1 MKRFLR
7 YIFVV
12 TAMLM
17 VVVGD
22 VWGQTYNGGTWYSLY
37 DTGENSNVNS
47 LSPDFAEK
55 SVFAPAESMTFEY
68 KKFSLLSTNGKVEV
82 YNKVNGTDWSSSKGS
97 VSYSDRKNWNT
108 SPTISLD
115 ANISHIRYKMAS
127 GTGVYVRNHFVKLKK
142 HILLY
147 DGGYGK
153 ASEDVTFD
161 DIIVGQVSGEKIVNL
176 RSFLTDKNGITI
188 TSSNPSVFRV
198 MDQNNTSTYT
208 FNVGANACAASGGSG
223 DAGGS
228 NLGDISKYSVKI
240 YFCPTEAKMYN
251 ETITIS
257 DGTSTATINV
267 SGKGL
272 NKYTATFNWLL
283 QDSYY
288 VGDEKSLL
296 DEVYSLI
303 DKDGNNIKNQFHSSI
318 QFSSSDPNVVAIEN
332 GQLVA
337 KNAGEAKITAYFPGT
352 NEWFGFTAEIDLT
365 IKKRPTSFNL
375 IALSSCY
382 TGEEFALSS
391 LFSAATNNPEVALEY
406 ISGDESILKVED
418 GKLIAVCA
426 GTTTFTVRQQENYK
440 WLGHS
445 QILTITVNK
454 YNSNFNLLQ
463 TQYTR
468 KIGEVITEAQLYT
481 HSNTEIPPTVVSD
494 NPAVVSFNVS
504 TRQLEAKT
512 AGQAIITISQP
523 EDCKWTHYNVTCT
536 VTVQKHTPV
545 FTWKDPVYFNQ
556 ALIEDYFATSNKDT
570 KISIINQTDREVAD
584 LYFSASNPSDLHTL
598 DLTTYNKE
606 TSTKVTVAQEENW
619 YWYAKSEEHT
629 ITPIDPNNHVKFTIT
644 NANQTIF
651 GKTFS
656 SNAQW
661 SGSGYL
667 LGDGGWFEQEDY
679 VIIQFTGVPDQL
691 YFDKTLSKSLG
702 QLPGTYLC
710 RVYESVNGMD
720 WGEHIWESNVR
731 EEHTNDNVVQLS
743 PTTRFLKFSYYGTVN
758 CTYKNITVTELDQ
771 FAAIDAEENEVTA
784 IDFGDEVHVDASQT
798 RYFDFK
804 YANAGYKVK
813 FEVISNT
820 PDNTAK
826 AKKYITFSHK
836 DFVTIDGEKYL
847 TSIGGEQL
855 GTINDI
861 AVQLYSETDE
871 YSIPANTKIKISD
884 EIGHEY
890 YITLSGEIVKA
901 DQILMWQGLFLKDPV
916 MLPLTT
922 GTFSNVAKSSN
933 DDLPIT
939 YESSNLKVITI
950 SNDGKTLTPIAE
962 GEVVITAKQE
972 GNHIYNPATPITR
985 SVVVTGKKVQ
995 VIIWESSLSDL
1006 QVGDEPVTLTAK
1018 AYWIDMENDAQ
1029 LVYSEEQTSKIQ
1041 FTSND
1046 PSIVS
1051 IEGNVLTIHAAGST
1065 TVKAFVPGNETYK
1078 EDQQVIPVRVRPA
1091 TTWCDDELLIDHSDE
1106 YEFYVFDLA
1115 RPELVSDVYEIDH
1128 TKGVPGTLEFQHTG
1142 KPWTLGIEYYGGSI
1156 LAQQSVDGNNWTEVT
1171 TVTPTKNATNISEGS
1186 VLDRR
1191 AKYIRFVRPQGGVG
1205 YHYVSNVK
1213 VYPANYI
1220 ETSIQEKDFGTIQ
1233 FGSQNEFSF
1242 EVAYSNIKYQISP
1255 KANESDV
1262 IITPIS
1268 FGSCGAFG
1276 TQTITGTWTPNEGG
1290 DNITRTI
1297 TFTDINTG
1305 KSATVTLKA
1314 NVLKKDQFIKWEDA
1328 PTEIDD
1334 YTDIDSRPRKTL
1346 NASDEEVRDITYE
1359 IVNGTNLAAFD
1370 NGMFYLKGTGD
1381 IRIRAYHNGD
1391 AEYKPVEQ
1399 FYNIHI
1405 ASIQPTFLGTK
1416 NQDWT
1421 IHENWVNGIQPNGS
1435 DDFVVILAP
1444 TSISG
1449 MQINVKGLQIADNG
1463 AITVT
1468 STGGMTVGE
1477 KGVSSAKNESRI
1489 SINNTPEGAGF
1500 FRIHPVAVTNGDTP
1514 ATVTVN
1520 YTTKAKSGDPRDE
1533 IWQYVG
1539 APGNNMQ
1546 MSNDGI
1552 LVYHWKE
1559 QKGWLLAD
1567 TKMQPFVGYA
1577 LTRTTEGSNNY
1588 EIHAEPVYTDQVIQ
1602 LTKTASG
1609 MNGDNLF
1616 ANSYLAPIDVRKI
1629 DKDDIIDPDN
1639 KLTRTFFLFNSGSW
1653 NDWKQGAGDITAAGY
1668 DHSSAGHYYSIPFY
1682 SAKLIDDGTSQVV
1695 IPPMQ
1700 GVYVYSE
1707 GEATIKFNY
1716 AKHVY
1721 GADASDLNKPMRM
1734 PQEKTWSDSFRRVRI
1749 QATSKNSGAD
1759 RMYIVQEENTTSKYD
1774 NGYDGD
1780 NILAA
1785 KQVNIYT
1792 NEPFGQMEVSCSNNI
1807 DSMFI
1812 GFTAGEDSEYTL
1824 TFGAVVG
1831 KDMYLKDIEKNES
1844 ILITDGGQYIFYAQP
1859 NSVNDMRFQLLL
1871 DPHLSNDNLDDDGVT
1886 TGGDNICSDI
1896 TRVWINDKKLYVADV
1911 PKNTKLA
1918 VYTASGV
1925 CIATPYIIHHTP
1937 YTLDLSYLPTGVYVL
1952 RLNNQAYKFVCE

>member
-1 MKRFLR
+1 MSIRKKNINFAPIFGFLQSVYIVSVLINDTFCLRIRMRDFLR
-7 YIFVV
+7 HIYLLVAMFVA
-12 TAMLM
+12 TTMWAQLPYNTTMTESHFNSSSTKIASS
-17 VVVGD
+17 GD
-22 VWGQTYNGGTWYSLY
+22 NGWDDGVRLGGTK
-37 DTGENSNVNS
+37 TGAFSEPAWNWDDKYIIIALSSNGIPNRLTCTTSTNSNSTSETEFYVATSTNNS
-47 LSPDFAEK
+47 SYTKIWSSDDRNNTIDIALSKDVKYIKICYSGNFAGYFKNIKVTELK
-55 SVFAPAESMTFEY
+55 YFNSPSTADITFEQ
-68 KKFSLLSTNGKVEV
+68 KILNSTP
-82 YNKVNGTDWSSSKGS
+82 S
-97 VSYSDRKNWNT
+97 VSDFTIDWCNVSAISYSIEGADKDRFSVT
-108 SPTISLD
+108 SIDNNSS
-115 ANISHIRYKMAS
+115 IGRY
-127 GTGVYVRNHFVKLKK
+127 G
-142 HILLY
+142 
-147 DGGYGK
+147 
-153 ASEDVTFD
+153 
-161 DIIVGQVSGEKIVNL
+161 
-176 RSFLTDKNGITI
+176 
-188 TSSNPSVFRV
+188 
-198 MDQNNTSTYT
+198 
-208 FNVGANACAASGGSG
+208 
-223 DAGGS
+223 
-228 NLGDISKYSVKI
+228 
-240 YFCPTEAKMYN
+240 
-251 ETITIS
+251 
-257 DGTSTATINV
+257 TATIHL
-267 SGKGL
+267 S
-272 NKYTATFNWLL
+272 YAHDEFATAEQPHTATLKISSNGTTYSLALTGITDRYDTDFRWVIANTSASTGL
-283 QDSYY
+283 YY
-288 VGDEKSLL
+288 VGDYATLIDAYTLKNKTTDTEISLL
-296 DEVYSLI
+296 ENLNFTIETLSRSAIYQE
-303 DKDGNNIKNQFHSSI
+303 DGDGDYHNDVLCVEDGILK
-318 QFSSSDPNVVAIEN
+318 
-332 GQLVA
+332 A
-337 KNAGEAKITAYFPGT
+337 KNAGVAKITASFAGSDEYKP
-352 NEWFGFTAEIDLT
+352 FTKELTLT
-365 IKKRPTSFNL
+365 INKHEPQFTWTPSTVYRNRT
-375 IALSSCY
+375 Y
-382 TGEEFALSS
+382 TDY
-391 LFSAATNNPEVALEY
+391 FSTTNQ
-406 ISGDESILKVED
+406 D
-418 GKLIAVCA
+418 
-426 GTTTFTVRQQENYK
+426 
-440 WLGHS
+440 
-445 QILTITVNK
+445 
-454 YNSNFNLLQ
+454 
-463 TQYTR
+463 
-468 KIGEVITEAQLYT
+468 
-481 HSNTEIPPTVVSD
+481 TEI
-494 NPAVVSFNVS
+494 
-504 TRQLEAKT
+504 
-512 AGQAIITISQP
+512 
-523 EDCKWTHYNVTCT
+523 
-536 VTVQKHTPV
+536 
-545 FTWKDPVYFNQ
+545 
-556 ALIEDYFATSNKDT
+556 
-570 KISIINQTDREVAD
+570 SIHEVNGQTDNLVAK
-584 LYFSASNPSDLHTL
+584 LQFSSNLVDKHTL
-598 DLTTYNKE
+598 DLITYSKPSSTTIV
-606 TSTKVTVAQEENW
+606 VTQAENY
-619 YWYAKSEEHT
+619 YWVSKSETKT
-629 ITPIDPNNHVKFTIT
+629 ITPTNPNNHVPFVMNTDVLRDTLYDSKETSNGEITCSEGGEIALNQNSVIVWTANPLYYTIEFSGIPHELSFDYKMT
-644 NANQTIF
+644 ATATAIGST
-651 GKTFS
+651 GKAF
-656 SNAQW
+656 
-661 SGSGYL
+661 
-667 LGDGGWFEQEDY
+667 
-679 VIIQFTGVPDQL
+679 I
-691 YFDKTLSKSLG
+691 
-702 QLPGTYLC
+702 
-710 RVYESVNGMD
+710 VYESADGNTWNEIWTTDGMP
-720 WGEHIWESNVR
+720 SN
-731 EEHTNDNVVQLS
+731 TNYKPIDAPILLN
-743 PTTRFLKFSYYGTVN
+743 PKTCFLKFFYDGTYTGYYSNV
-758 CTYKNITVTELDQ
+758 TVTELDQ

-798 RYFDFK
+798 RHFDFK

-813 FEVISNT
+813 FEVISDT

-939 YESSNLKVITI
+939 YESSNLEVITI

-1156 LAQQSVDGNNWTEVT
+1156 LAQQSVDGNNWTEVI

-1186 VLDRR
+1186 VLDRK

-1262 IITPIS
+1262 IITPQS
-1268 FGSCGAFG
+1268 FGACGAFG

-1334 YTDIDSRPRKTL
+1334 YTDIDSRPLKTV

-1370 NGMFYLKGTGD
+1370 NGMFYIKGTGD

-1489 SINNTPEGAGF
+1489 SIDNTPEGAGF

-1588 EIHAEPVYTDQVIQ
+1588 EIYAEPVYTDQVIQ

>member
-22 VWGQTYNGGTWYSLY
+22 VWGECYVLNEPDVIEHNGNNKSKEFALSGPGAKLTFQAKRDATGVGTLRVDQYVNGQWENIY
-37 DTGENSNVNS
+37 DVN
-47 LSPDFAEK
+47 P
-55 SVFAPAESMTFEY
+55 
-68 KKFSLLSTNGKVEV
+68 GKVESTFIGIET
-82 YNKVNGTDWSSSKGS
+82 KVGYQDYEVNVNRHATKLKFYTQTI
-97 VSYSDRKNWNT
+97 SYSKYFKNVKVTQATYADQPSAIRWT
-108 SPTISLD
+108 ADTKVIDSP
-115 ANISHIRYKMAS
+115 NENK
-127 GTGVYVRNHFVKLKK
+127 
-142 HILLY
+142 
-147 DGGYGK
+147 
-153 ASEDVTFD
+153 
-161 DIIVGQVSGEKIVNL
+161 
-176 RSFLTDKNGITI
+176 TI
-188 TSSNPSVFRV
+188 TMAWSNTAAFNCEITGDGK
-198 MDQNNTSTYT
+198 DQFTAEITDGNASTCSY
-208 FNVGANACAASGGSG
+208 G
-223 DAGGS
+223 
-228 NLGDISKYSVKI
+228 
-240 YFCPTEAKMYN
+240 
-251 ETITIS
+251 
-257 DGTSTATINV
+257 TATISIAYKHSAVGTHNATLTISNGTYSHTV
-267 SGKGL
+267 SLSGTTL
-272 NKYTATFNWLL
+272 DKYTANLAWTIANTGTNTGT
-283 QDSYY
+283 YH
-288 VGDEKSLL
+288 VGYNVPFASIYTLTNLATNEQNIQLPITYKIETIERASIYQADNDVDYNNDVLSAE
-296 DEVYSLI
+296 EGVLI
-303 DKDGNNIKNQFHSSI
+303 
-318 QFSSSDPNVVAIEN
+318 
-332 GQLVA
+332 A
-337 KNAGEAKITAYFPGT
+337 KNAGKAKITLSFAGNDIYKP
-352 NEWFGFTAEIDLT
+352 FTKDLT
-365 IKKRPTSFNL
+365 
-375 IALSSCY
+375 
-382 TGEEFALSS
+382 
-391 LFSAATNNPEVALEY
+391 
-406 ISGDESILKVED
+406 
-418 GKLIAVCA
+418 
-426 GTTTFTVRQQENYK
+426 
-440 WLGHS
+440 
-445 QILTITVNK
+445 LTIN
-454 YNSNFNLLQ
+454 
-463 TQYTR
+463 
-468 KIGEVITEAQLYT
+468 
-481 HSNTEIPPTVVSD
+481 
-494 NPAVVSFNVS
+494 
-504 TRQLEAKT
+504 
-512 AGQAIITISQP
+512 
-523 EDCKWTHYNVTCT
+523 
-536 VTVQKHTPV
+536 KHTPV
-545 FTWKDPVYFNQ
+545 FTWNTPVYFNSEVVDFFSTTGSNT
-556 ALIEDYFATSNKDT
+556 LTYSSSDEDVATLSTGSNAQKL
-570 KISIINQTDREVAD
+570 N
-584 LYFSASNPSDLHTL
+584 
-598 DLTTYNKE
+598 LTTYNKE
-606 TSTKVTVAQEENW
+606 TSTTLTVTQAENY
-619 YWYAKSEEHT
+619 YWYGKTET
-629 ITPIDPNNHVKFTIT
+629 KVVTPIDPNNHVTFTIT
-644 NANQTIF
+644 SANHTVF
-651 GKTFS
+651 EKSFS

-661 SGSGYL
+661 SDSGYL

-691 YFDKTLSKSLG
+691 YFDKTLSKSVG

-1186 VLDRR
+1186 VLDRK

-1489 SINNTPEGAGF
+1489 SIDNTPEGAGF

-1653 NDWKQGAGDITAAGY
+1653 NDWKQGTGDITAAGY

-1871 DPHLSNDNLDDDGVT
+1871 DPHLSNDDLDDDGVT